1 MIGMIASRVDG
12 LVLCKWQAITW
23 NNADLDVWH
32 HKAIGH
38 NKLSGRS

>member
-12 LVLCKWQAITW
+12 LVLCKSQAITW
-23 NNADLDVWH
+23 NNADQDAWH

-38 NKLSGRS
+38 NGLNGPS